1 MVIRKHAR
9 YSASWMV
16 TVIHNGVEYTGT
28 VRNMSLKAVP
38 SSAVSR
44 LLRECTYASG
54 RTPLTWVGRSIL
66 KGRLS
71 GGLGLT

>member
-28 VRNMSLKAVP
+28 VRNMSRKGCSLKCDFKDFGA
-38 SSAVSR
+38 
-44 LLRECTYASG
+44 
-54 RTPLTWVGRSIL
+54 
-66 KGRLS
+66 
-71 GGLGLT
+71 